1 MAGNLARMSSA
12 QGMSYNGICC
22 CCFTAGAKA
31 QSPSEGNAQDAQKE
45 AIMTAIVFSTK
56 SIEASNSNELI
67 IVRATR
73 SVKKDGKEIPA
84 AFKPHY
90 GKVVIPEAIAAEA
103 NELVKLAALA
113 GLSAAYNKLVTSKLP
128 TDLLATAGDAEQIV
142 TISEADLIA
151 TLRSEGS
158 AQRLTKEAISAAWN
172 AVQAQAMQRLLKLKG
187 LTDESKLPDNVR
199 RQFSAQMLKRKDFAL
214 SFAST
219 TGAKL
224 HSEEALNSGLVW
236 IVSLVEADS
245 SNWVW
250 SSILEKITTEIQRR
264 EDERNAAA
272 ELAEG
277 ESDLDLTALF

>member
-1 MAGNLARMSSA
+1 MI
-12 QGMSYNGICC
+12 YNGICC
-22 CCFTAGAKA
+22 EVSSG
-31 QSPSEGNAQDAQKE
+31 SSESTNNAQQRRRK
-45 AIMTAIVFSTK
+45 SPCPRTK
-56 SIEASNSNELI
+56 SLSARKPWKPRNANELI

-90 GKVVIPEAIAAEA
+90 GKVSIPDAITAET

-113 GLSAAYNKLVTSKLP
+113 GLSAAYNKLVTAKLP
-128 TDLLATAGDAEQIV
+128 TDLLATAGEAEQIV

-158 AQRLTKEAISAAWN
+158 TQRLTKEAISAAWN
-172 AVQAQAMQRLLKLKG
+172 AIQAQALQRLLKLKG
-187 LTDESKLPDNVR
+187 LTEESQLPDNVR

-224 HSEEALNSGLVW
+224 HSEEALNSGLPW
-236 IVSLVEADS
+236 IIALVEADPD
-245 SNWVW
+245 NWIW
-250 SSILEKITTEIQRR
+250 ASILEKITSEVQRR

-272 ELAEG
+272 ELVED
-277 ESDLDLTALF
+277 ESDLDMTALF

>member
-1 MAGNLARMSSA
+1 
-12 QGMSYNGICC
+12 
-22 CCFTAGAKA
+22 
-31 QSPSEGNAQDAQKE
+31 
-45 AIMTAIVFSTK
+45 MTANQITFSTK
-56 SIEASNSNELI
+56 TLEAANANELI
-67 IVRATR
+67 IIRATR

-90 GKVVIPEAIAAEA
+90 GKVLIPEAIAAEA

-128 TDLLATAGDAEQIV
+128 TDLLATSGEAEQVV
-142 TISEADLIA
+142 TISEADLISA
-151 TLRSEGS
+151 LRSEGS

-172 AVQAQAMQRLLKLKG
+172 IVQAQALQRLLKLKG
-187 LTDESKLPDNVR
+187 MSAEEQLPDNVR

-236 IVSLVEADS
+236 IVSLVEADPDS
-245 SNWVW
+245 WIW
-250 SSILEKITTEIQRR
+250 SSILEKITSEVQRR

-272 ELAEG
+272 AMAEDDA
-277 ESDLDLTALF
+277 DLDLTALF

>member
-1 MAGNLARMSSA
+1 
-12 QGMSYNGICC
+12 
-22 CCFTAGAKA
+22 
-31 QSPSEGNAQDAQKE
+31 
-45 AIMTAIVFSTK
+45 MTANQITFSTK
-56 SIEASNSNELI
+56 TLEATNANELVI
-67 IVRATR
+67 IRATR

-90 GKVVIPEAIAAEA
+90 GKVLIPEAIAAEA
-103 NELVKLAALA
+103 NEHVKLAALA
-113 GLSAAYNKLVTSKLP
+113 GLSAAYNKLVTNKLP

-158 AQRLTKEAISAAWN
+158 TQRLTKEAISAAWN
-172 AVQAQAMQRLLKLKG
+172 IVQAQAMQRLLKLKG
-187 LTDESKLPDNVR
+187 LTEESQLPDNVR

-224 HSEEALNSGLVW
+224 HSEEALNSGLPWV
-236 IVSLVEADS
+236 IALVEADPD
-245 SNWVW
+245 NWIW
-250 SSILEKITTEIQRR
+250 SSILEKITTEVQRR

-272 ELAEG
+272 AMADEE
-277 ESDLDLTALF
+277 EEMDLTALF

>member
-1 MAGNLARMSSA
+1 
-12 QGMSYNGICC
+12 
-22 CCFTAGAKA
+22 
-31 QSPSEGNAQDAQKE
+31 
-45 AIMTAIVFSTK
+45 MTANQITFSTK
-56 SIEASNSNELI
+56 TLEATNANELI
-67 IVRATR
+67 IIRATR

-90 GKVVIPEAIAAEA
+90 GKVLIPEAIAAEA

-113 GLSAAYNKLVTSKLP
+113 GLSAAYNKLITNKLP
-128 TDLLATAGDAEQIV
+128 TELLATSGDAEQVV
-142 TISEADLIA
+142 TISEADLISA
-151 TLRSEGS
+151 LRSEGS
-158 AQRLTKEAISAAWN
+158 SQRLTKEAISSAWN
-172 AVQAQAMQRLLKLKG
+172 AVQDQAMHRLLKLKN
-187 LTDESKLPDNVR
+187 LTNEAQLPDNVR

-224 HSEEALNSGLVW
+224 HSEEALNSNLVW

-250 SSILEKITTEIQRR
+250 ASILEKITTEVQRR

-272 ELAEG
+272 ELADG
-277 ESDLDLTALF
+277 EADLDLTALF

>member
-1 MAGNLARMSSA
+1 
-12 QGMSYNGICC
+12 
-22 CCFTAGAKA
+22 
-31 QSPSEGNAQDAQKE
+31 
-45 AIMTAIVFSTK
+45 MTANQITFSTK
-56 SIEASNSNELI
+56 TLEATAANELI

-90 GKVVIPEAIAAEA
+90 GKVSIPEAIAAEA

-113 GLSAAYNKLVTSKLP
+113 GLSAAYNKLVTAKLP
-128 TDLLATAGDAEQIV
+128 TDLLATAGEAEQIV

-151 TLRSEGS
+151 ALRSEGS
-158 AQRLTKEAISAAWN
+158 TQRLTKEAISAAWN
-172 AVQAQAMQRLLKLKG
+172 IVQAQAMQRLLKLKG
-187 LTDESKLPDNVR
+187 MSEESQLPDNVR

-236 IVSLVEADS
+236 IVSLVEADPD
-245 SNWVW
+245 NWIW
-250 SSILEKITTEIQRR
+250 SSILEKITSEVQRR

-272 ELAEG
+272 DLADD

>member
-1 MAGNLARMSSA
+1 
-12 QGMSYNGICC
+12 
-22 CCFTAGAKA
+22 
-31 QSPSEGNAQDAQKE
+31 
-45 AIMTAIVFSTK
+45 MTAITFSTK
-56 SIEASNSNELI
+56 ALEAANSSELI

-90 GKVVIPEAIAAEA
+90 GKVSIPDAITAET

-128 TDLLATAGDAEQIV
+128 TDLLATSGDAEQIV

-151 TLRSEGS
+151 ALRSEGS

-187 LTDESKLPDNVR
+187 MSTEAQLPDNVR

-224 HSEEALNSGLVW
+224 HSEEALNSGLPW
-236 IVSLVEADS
+236 IIALVEADPD
-245 SNWVW
+245 NWIW
-250 SSILEKITTEIQRR
+250 PSILEKITSEVQRR
-264 EDERNAAA
+264 EDERNAQAA
-272 ELAEG
+272 MAEDDA
-277 ESDLDLTALF
+277 DLDLTALF

>member
-1 MAGNLARMSSA
+1 MAEKLAAACRT
-12 QGMSYNGICC
+12 QGMIYNGI
-22 CCFTAGAKA
+22 TGAA
-31 QSPSEGNAQDAQKE
+31 YSERQQASESTNNQEEITMSTNQ
-45 AIMTAIVFSTK
+45 ITFSTK
-56 SIEASNSNELI
+56 TLEATAANELVI
-67 IVRATR
+67 IRATR

-90 GKVVIPEAIAAEA
+90 GKVSIPEAIAAET

-128 TDLLATAGDAEQIV
+128 TDLLATAGEAEQTI
-142 TISEADLIA
+142 TISEADLISA
-151 TLRSEGS
+151 LRSEGS
-158 AQRLTKEAISAAWN
+158 TQRLTKEAISAAWN
-172 AVQAQAMQRLLKLKG
+172 IVQAQAMQRLLKLKG
-187 LTDESKLPDNVR
+187 LTDESQLPDNVR

-224 HSEEALNSGLVW
+224 HSEEALNSGLPW
-236 IVSLVEADS
+236 IIALVEADS

-250 SSILEKITTEIQRR
+250 SSILEKITTEVQRR

-272 ELAEG
+272 AMADEE
-277 ESDLDLTALF
+277 EEMDLTALF